1 MAEYAGTVEVE
12 WPAEN
17 DGLPLYSGDLRV
29 IDAVTKDVLP
39 GLTSVQIT
47 IAAQVGSLLELRA
60 TQLTVGGKPYLP
72 GANKVTPDMI
82 SQTEFF
88 YKITAMRIREKK

>member
-1 MAEYAGTVEVE
+1 MAEYKGAVEVE

-29 IDAVTKDVLP
+29 IDASTKEVLP
-39 GLTSVQIT
+39 GLTSVQLT
-47 IAAQVGSLLELRA
+47 IAAQVGSVLELRA
-60 TQLTVGGKPYLP
+60 TQLTVGGKPYQP

-82 SQTEFF
+82 GQGEFF
-88 YKITAMRIREKK
+88 YKIMAMRVREKK